1 MATCNESEDEL
12 DSFDYA
18 YEFERYEDGDIEDI
32 DEDEDAVIDSG
43 DADGEC
49 GDDGDLDRHGDDDWN
64 FEGDDTSDDGGESKG
79 GESKGVDSDDSDDD
93 DGGVPSRR
101 ARGRC
106 RPSHLLNVYLTRGG
120 CCRNS

>member
-1 MATCNESEDEL
+1 MMI
-12 DSFDYA
+12 
-18 YEFERYEDGDIEDI
+18 GI
-32 DEDEDAVIDSG
+32 
-43 DADGEC
+43 
-49 GDDGDLDRHGDDDWN
+49 
-64 FEGDDTSDDGGESKG
+64 SKVMIQVMMVVKVG